1 MANLEHDELKL
12 IELLPLG
19 NQQPRPAKYLAIM
32 LGVDTRHVRLL
43 VNHLITDHHLP
54 IGASQHEPTGYYWIT
69 NEQERLR
76 AMAPLSSQIN
86 KMSRRLAAL
95 GDSPLISKQE
105 AINGDNEPVKQTTLD
120 I

>member
-1 MANLEHDELKL
+1 MANLEHNELKL

-19 NQQPRPAKYLAIM
+19 NQQPRPAKNLAIM

-54 IGASQHEPTGYYWIT
+54 IGASQHAPTGYYWIT
-69 NEQERLR
+69 SEQERLW

-86 KMSRRLAAL
+86 KMNQRLTAL
-95 GDSPLISKQE
+95 SDSLLISKHE
-105 AINGDNEPVKQTTLD
+105 AINGDEPIKQTTLN

>member
-12 IELLPLG
+12 IKLLPLG
-19 NQQPRPAKYLAIM
+19 NQQPRPAQNIAIM

-43 VNHLITDHHLP
+43 VNHLITKHHLP

-86 KMSRRLAAL
+86 KMNQRLTAL

-105 AINGDNEPVKQTTLD
+105 AINGNEPVKQTTLD